1 MKFSVI
7 HTNRN
12 GAEERVT
19 FSNFAEAQKHYDSY
33 GGKYKLAQAFRQ
45 KVQLVNDCTGAVM
58 FEADFLPKVSHAKP
72 MHGYDAVKGFTV
84 KSKNGVP
91 LFTTNSYAVARR
103 AATLTKGAYV
113 SYQMKH

>member
-1 MKFSVI
+1 MKFTVI

-19 FSNFAEAQKHYDSY
+19 FSSFAEAKKHYDSY

-58 FEADFLPKVSHAKP
+58 FEADFLPKVKRSKP
-72 MHGYDAVKGFTV
+72 MRGFDEVKGFAV
-84 KSKNGVP
+84 KDKAGKV
-91 LFTTNSYAVARR
+91 LFTTNNYAVACR
-103 AATLTKGAYV
+103 AASLHKGAYV
-113 SYQMKH
+113 SYWVKH